1 MVKSAR
7 LLKPPAV
14 APGATFSIVAPA
26 SSARTDRIDQG
37 AAALRDL
44 GYPPAF
50 GRFSRERE
58 PLYFAGTPWQR
69 LDDLHAAFADPS
81 SGAVLA
87 LRGGYGSNYL
97 LDGLDFDVVSKNP
110 KPFFAYSDLT
120 GVQLRLLDE
129 LGLPA
134 FHGPMLAADF
144 YREDGVHLPSF
155 RAAIS
160 GQTYSVGA
168 AEGLR
173 LLKRGSGPSVVGGTL
188 YGGCLSI
195 IAAMLATPWEPCTE
209 GTLLF
214 LEDRGVKPYQVDR
227 LLWQLWQA
235 RKLEGVTGIVF
246 GEMLDCVSPGE
257 PPDLVEDAILSALE
271 DFPGPIAIGLRSGH
285 VSRQNVTLTLGVEA
299 ELATDGEPRLNL
311 LERAVAA

>member
-1 MVKSAR
+1 MTSRR

-14 APGATFSIVAPA
+14 AQGAAFRIVAPA
-26 SSARTDRIDQG
+26 SSARTERIELG
-37 AAALRDL
+37 AAALRNL
-44 GYPPAF
+44 GYPPVF
-50 GRFSRERE
+50 GRFSLERE

-69 LDDLHAAFADPS
+69 LDDLHAAFADPGA
-81 SGAVLA
+81 GAVMA

-97 LDGLDFDVVSKNP
+97 LDGLDFDVIAKNP
-110 KPFFAYSDLT
+110 KPFLAYSDLT
-120 GVQLRLLDE
+120 CVQLRLLDE

-144 YREDGVHLPSF
+144 YREGGVHLPSF
-155 RAAIS
+155 RAALS
-160 GQTYSVGA
+160 GEPYSVGR

-173 LLKRGSGPSVVGGTL
+173 LLKRGSGPGVAGGTF

-195 IAAMLATPWEPCTE
+195 IVGMLATPWEPSTE

-214 LEDRGVKPYQVDR
+214 LEDRAVKPYQVDR
-227 LLWQLWQA
+227 MLWHLRQA

-246 GEMLDCVSPGE
+246 GEMLDCASPGE
-257 PPDLVEDAILSALE
+257 PADLLEDAILSALE

-285 VSRQNVTLTLGVEA
+285 VSRQNVTLTFGVEA
-299 ELATDGEPRLNL
+299 ELVTGGEPRLNL
-311 LERAVAA
+311 FEPAVTP